1 MESQNSQNSRLVL
14 GTAQFGMPYGI
25 ANKIGQPDFLTVE
38 SIVAE
43 AWESGVRE
51 FDTAQAYG
59 ESERVL
65 GKVLHSLG
73 IAREAKVISK
83 LHPAID
89 HHDSVALK
97 LALQETLGRLG
108 LPRLYGL
115 MLHTE
120 DLLDIWGAGLKD
132 TLDKFIGE
140 GLVEQ
145 IGISVYSPQKAVS
158 ALRINSINLV
168 QLPSNLLDRRF
179 EKAGVFHDAKSFGK
193 QIYVRSVFLQG
204 LLLMSNSDL
213 PASMQFATTVVT
225 RLTNFANETGFSL
238 KQLALGYVRSAYPE
252 QKVLLGCETL
262 EQVRENL
269 EIWSKETPGD
279 IVEKVRREFEDIP
292 EKILNPSLWVKYA
305 KPKKI

>member
-1 MESQNSQNSRLVL
+1 LESQTSQNSRLVL
-14 GTAQFGMPYGI
+14 GTAQFGMRYGI
-25 ANKIGQPDFLTVE
+25 ANKIGQPDFLSVQ

-43 AWESGVRE
+43 VWESGVRE

-65 GKVLHSLG
+65 GKVLSSLG

-89 HHDSVALK
+89 HQNSNALN
-97 LALQETLGRLG
+97 LALQQTLARLG
-108 LPRLYGL
+108 LPNLYGL

-120 DLLDIWGAGLKD
+120 DLLDIWETGLKD
-132 TLDKFIGE
+132 TLDKFIE
-140 GLVEQ
+140 QGLVER
-145 IGISVYSPQKAVS
+145 IGVSVYSPQKAAR
-158 ALRINSINLV
+158 ALRTNGISLV

-179 EKAGVFHDAKSFGK
+179 EKAGVFHEAKSFGK
-193 QIYVRSVFLQG
+193 EIYVRSVFLQG
-204 LLLMSNSDL
+204 LLLMSDSDL
-213 PASMQFATTVVT
+213 PASMRFATTVAE
-225 RLTNFANETGFSL
+225 RLINFADDTGFSL

-269 EIWSKETPGD
+269 EIWSKETPRD
-279 IVEKVRREFEDIP
+279 IVDRVRREFQDIP
-292 EKILNPSLWVKYA
+292 EKILNPSLWV
-305 KPKKI
+305 

>member
-1 MESQNSQNSRLVL
+1 MESQTSQNSRLVL
-14 GTAQFGMPYGI
+14 GTAQFGMRYGI
-25 ANKIGQPDFLTVE
+25 ANKIGQPDFLSVQ

-43 AWESGVRE
+43 VWESGVRE

-65 GKVLHSLG
+65 GKVLRSLG

-89 HHDSVALK
+89 HQDSNALN
-97 LALQETLGRLG
+97 LALQQTLARLG
-108 LPRLYGL
+108 LPKLYGL

-120 DLLDIWGAGLKD
+120 DLLDIWETGLKD
-132 TLDKFIGE
+132 TLDKFIEE
-140 GLVEQ
+140 GLVER
-145 IGISVYSPQKAVS
+145 IGVSVYSPQKAAR
-158 ALRINSINLV
+158 ALRTNGISLV

-179 EKAGVFHDAKSFGK
+179 ENAGVFHEAKSFGK
-193 QIYVRSVFLQG
+193 EIYVRSVFLQG
-204 LLLMSNSDL
+204 LLLMNASDL
-213 PASMQFATTVVT
+213 PASMRFATTVAK
-225 RLTNFANETGFSL
+225 RLIDFANDTGFSL

-269 EIWSKETPGD
+269 EIWSKETPRE
-279 IVEKVRREFEDIP
+279 IVDKVRREFQDIP
-292 EKILNPSLWVKYA
+292 EKILNPSLWV
-305 KPKKI
+305 

>member
-1 MESQNSQNSRLVL
+1 MESQTSQNSRLVL
-14 GTAQFGMPYGI
+14 GTAQFGMRYGI
-25 ANKIGQPDFLTVE
+25 ANKIGQPDFLSVQ

-43 AWESGVRE
+43 VWESGVRE

-65 GKVLHSLG
+65 GKVLRSLG

-89 HHDSVALK
+89 HQDSNALN
-97 LALQETLGRLG
+97 LALQQTLARLG
-108 LPRLYGL
+108 LAKLYGL

-120 DLLDIWGAGLKD
+120 DLLDIWETGLKD
-132 TLDKFIGE
+132 TLDKFIE
-140 GLVEQ
+140 QGLVER
-145 IGISVYSPQKAVS
+145 IGVSVYSPQKAAR
-158 ALRINSINLV
+158 ALRTNGISLV

-179 EKAGVFHDAKSFGK
+179 EKAGVFHEAKSFGK
-193 QIYVRSVFLQG
+193 EIYVRSVFLQG
-204 LLLMSNSDL
+204 LLLMSDSDL
-213 PASMQFATTVVT
+213 PASMRFANTVAK
-225 RLTNFANETGFSL
+225 RLINFANETGFSL

-269 EIWSKETPGD
+269 EIWSKETPRD
-279 IVEKVRREFEDIP
+279 IVDRVRREFQDIP
-292 EKILNPSLWVKYA
+292 EKILNPSLWA
-305 KPKKI
+305 

>member
-1 MESQNSQNSRLVL
+1 LESQTSQNSRLVL
-14 GTAQFGMPYGI
+14 GTAQFGMRYGI
-25 ANKIGQPDFLTVE
+25 ANKIGQPDFLSVQ

-43 AWESGVRE
+43 VWESGVRE

-65 GKVLHSLG
+65 GKVLRSLG

-89 HHDSVALK
+89 HQNSNALN
-97 LALQETLGRLG
+97 LALQQTLARLG
-108 LPRLYGL
+108 LPNLYGL

-120 DLLDIWGAGLKD
+120 DLLDIWETGLKD
-132 TLDKFIGE
+132 TLDKFIE
-140 GLVEQ
+140 QGLVER
-145 IGISVYSPQKAVS
+145 IGVSVYSPQKAAR
-158 ALRINSINLV
+158 ALRTNGISLV

-179 EKAGVFHDAKSFGK
+179 ENAGVFHEAKSFGK
-193 QIYVRSVFLQG
+193 EIYVRSVFLQG
-204 LLLMSNSDL
+204 LLLMNASDL
-213 PASMQFATTVVT
+213 PASMRFATTVAE
-225 RLTNFANETGFSL
+225 RLINFADDTGFSL

-269 EIWSKETPGD
+269 EIWSKETPRD
-279 IVEKVRREFEDIP
+279 IVDRVRREFQDIP
-292 EKILNPSLWVKYA
+292 EKILNPSLWV
-305 KPKKI
+305 

>member
-1 MESQNSQNSRLVL
+1 MESQISQNSRLVL
-14 GTAQFGMPYGI
+14 GTAQFGMRYGI
-25 ANKIGQPDFLTVE
+25 ANKIGQPDFLSVQ

-43 AWESGVRE
+43 VWESGVRE

-65 GKVLHSLG
+65 GKVLRSLG

-89 HHDSVALK
+89 HQDSNALN
-97 LALQETLGRLG
+97 LALQQTLARLG
-108 LPRLYGL
+108 LAKLYGL

-120 DLLDIWGAGLKD
+120 DLLDIWETGLKD
-132 TLDKFIGE
+132 TLDKFIE
-140 GLVEQ
+140 QGLVER
-145 IGISVYSPQKAVS
+145 IGVSVYSPQKAAR
-158 ALRINSINLV
+158 ALRTNGISLV

-179 EKAGVFHDAKSFGK
+179 EKAGVFHEAKSFGK
-193 QIYVRSVFLQG
+193 EIYVRSVFLQG
-204 LLLMSNSDL
+204 LLLMSDSDL
-213 PASMQFATTVVT
+213 PASMRFANTVAK
-225 RLTNFANETGFSL
+225 RLINFANETGFSL

-269 EIWSKETPGD
+269 EIWSKEAPRD
-279 IVEKVRREFEDIP
+279 IVDVVRREFQDIP
-292 EKILNPSLWVKYA
+292 EKILNPSLWV
-305 KPKKI
+305 

>member
-1 MESQNSQNSRLVL
+1 LESQTSQNSRLVL
-14 GTAQFGMPYGI
+14 GTAQFGMRYGI
-25 ANKIGQPDFLTVE
+25 ANKIGQPDFLSVQ

-43 AWESGVRE
+43 VWESGVRE

-65 GKVLHSLG
+65 GKVLSSLG

-89 HHDSVALK
+89 HQNSNALN
-97 LALQETLGRLG
+97 LALQQTLARLG
-108 LPRLYGL
+108 LPNLYGL

-120 DLLDIWGAGLKD
+120 DLLDIWETGLKD
-132 TLDKFIGE
+132 TLDKFIE
-140 GLVEQ
+140 QGLVER
-145 IGISVYSPQKAVS
+145 IGVSVYSPQKAAR
-158 ALRINSINLV
+158 ALRTNGISLV

-179 EKAGVFHDAKSFGK
+179 ENAGVFHEAKSFGK
-193 QIYVRSVFLQG
+193 EIYVRSVFLQG
-204 LLLMSNSDL
+204 LLLMNASDL
-213 PASMQFATTVVT
+213 PASMRFATTVAE
-225 RLTNFANETGFSL
+225 RLINFADDTGFSL

-269 EIWSKETPGD
+269 EIWSKETPRD
-279 IVEKVRREFEDIP
+279 IVDRVRREFQDIP
-292 EKILNPSLWVKYA
+292 EKILNPSLWV
-305 KPKKI
+305 

>member
-1 MESQNSQNSRLVL
+1 MESQTSQNSRLVL
-14 GTAQFGMPYGI
+14 GTAQFGMRYGI
-25 ANKIGQPDFLTVE
+25 ANKIGQPDFLSVQ

-43 AWESGVRE
+43 VWESGVRE

-65 GKVLHSLG
+65 GKVLRSLG

-89 HHDSVALK
+89 HQDSNALN
-97 LALQETLGRLG
+97 LALQQTLARIG
-108 LPRLYGL
+108 LPKLYGL

-120 DLLDIWGAGLKD
+120 DLLDIWETGLKD
-132 TLDKFIGE
+132 TLDKFIE
-140 GLVEQ
+140 QGLVER
-145 IGISVYSPQKAVS
+145 IGVSVYSPQKAAR
-158 ALRINSINLV
+158 ALRTNGISLV

-179 EKAGVFHDAKSFGK
+179 EKAGVFHEAKSFGK
-193 QIYVRSVFLQG
+193 EIYVRSVFLQG
-204 LLLMSNSDL
+204 LLLMSDSDL
-213 PASMQFATTVVT
+213 PASMRFATTVAK
-225 RLTNFANETGFSL
+225 RLINFANETGFSL

-269 EIWSKETPGD
+269 EIWSKETPRE
-279 IVEKVRREFEDIP
+279 IVDKVRREFQDIP
-292 EKILNPSLWVKYA
+292 EKILNPSLWV
-305 KPKKI
+305 

>member
-1 MESQNSQNSRLVL
+1 MESQTSQNSRLVL
-14 GTAQFGMPYGI
+14 GTAQFGMRYGI
-25 ANKIGQPDFLTVE
+25 ANKIGQPDFLSVQ

-43 AWESGVRE
+43 VWESGVRE

-65 GKVLHSLG
+65 GKVLSSLG

-89 HHDSVALK
+89 HQNSNALN
-97 LALQETLGRLG
+97 LALQQTLARLG
-108 LPRLYGL
+108 LPKLYGL

-120 DLLDIWGAGLKD
+120 DLLDIWETGLKD
-132 TLDKFIGE
+132 TLDKFIE
-140 GLVEQ
+140 QGLVER
-145 IGISVYSPQKAVS
+145 IGVSVYSPQKAAR
-158 ALRINSINLV
+158 ALRTNGISLV

-179 EKAGVFHDAKSFGK
+179 EKAGVFHEAKSFGK
-193 QIYVRSVFLQG
+193 EIYVRSVFLQG
-204 LLLMSNSDL
+204 LLLMSDSDL
-213 PASMQFATTVVT
+213 PASMRFATTVAE
-225 RLTNFANETGFSL
+225 RLINFADDTGFSL

-269 EIWSKETPGD
+269 EIWSKETPRD
-279 IVEKVRREFEDIP
+279 IVDRVRREFQDIP
-292 EKILNPSLWVKYA
+292 EKILNPSLWV
-305 KPKKI
+305 

>member
-1 MESQNSQNSRLVL
+1 MESQTSQNSRLVL
-14 GTAQFGMPYGI
+14 GTAQFGMRYGI
-25 ANKIGQPDFLTVE
+25 ANKIGQPDFLSVQ

-43 AWESGVRE
+43 VWESGVRE

-65 GKVLHSLG
+65 GKVLRSLG

-89 HHDSVALK
+89 HQDSNALN
-97 LALQETLGRLG
+97 LALHQTLARLG
-108 LPRLYGL
+108 LAKLYGL

-120 DLLDIWGAGLKD
+120 DFLDIWETGLKD
-132 TLDKFIGE
+132 TLDKFIE
-140 GLVEQ
+140 QGLVER
-145 IGISVYSPQKAVS
+145 IGVSVYSPQKAAR
-158 ALRINSINLV
+158 ALRTNGISLV

-179 EKAGVFHDAKSFGK
+179 EKAGVFHEAKSFGK
-193 QIYVRSVFLQG
+193 EIYVRSVFLQG
-204 LLLMSNSDL
+204 LLLMSDSDL
-213 PASMQFATTVVT
+213 PASMRFANTVAK

-269 EIWSKETPGD
+269 EIWSKETPRE
-279 IVEKVRREFEDIP
+279 IVDKVRREFQDIP
-292 EKILNPSLWVKYA
+292 EKILNPSLWV
-305 KPKKI
+305 

>member
-1 MESQNSQNSRLVL
+1 MESQTSQNSRLVL
-14 GTAQFGMPYGI
+14 GTAQFGMRYGI
-25 ANKIGQPDFLTVE
+25 ANKIGQPDFLSVQ

-43 AWESGVRE
+43 VWESGVRE

-65 GKVLHSLG
+65 GKVLSSLG

-89 HHDSVALK
+89 HQNSNALN
-97 LALQETLGRLG
+97 LALQQTLARLG
-108 LPRLYGL
+108 LPNLYGL

-120 DLLDIWGAGLKD
+120 DLLDIWETGLKD
-132 TLDKFIGE
+132 TLDKFIE
-140 GLVEQ
+140 QGLVER
-145 IGISVYSPQKAVS
+145 IGVSVYSPQKAAR
-158 ALRINSINLV
+158 ALRTNGISLV

-179 EKAGVFHDAKSFGK
+179 ENAGVFHEAKSFGK
-193 QIYVRSVFLQG
+193 EIYVRSVFLQG
-204 LLLMSNSDL
+204 LLLMNASDL
-213 PASMQFATTVVT
+213 PASMRFATTVAE
-225 RLTNFANETGFSL
+225 RLINFADDTGFSL

-269 EIWSKETPGD
+269 EIWSKETPRD
-279 IVEKVRREFEDIP
+279 IVDRVRREFQDIP
-292 EKILNPSLWVKYA
+292 EKILNPSLWV
-305 KPKKI
+305 

>member
-1 MESQNSQNSRLVL
+1 MESQASQNSRLVL
-14 GTAQFGMPYGI
+14 GTAQFGMRYGI
-25 ANKIGQPDFLTVE
+25 ANKIGQPDFLSVQ

-43 AWESGVRE
+43 VWESGVRE

-65 GKVLHSLG
+65 GKVLSSLG

-89 HHDSVALK
+89 HQNSNALN
-97 LALQETLGRLG
+97 LALQQTLARLG
-108 LPRLYGL
+108 LPNLYGL

-120 DLLDIWGAGLKD
+120 DLLDIWETGLKD
-132 TLDKFIGE
+132 TLDKFIE
-140 GLVEQ
+140 QGLVER
-145 IGISVYSPQKAVS
+145 IGVSVYSPQKAAR
-158 ALRINSINLV
+158 ALRTNGISLV

-179 EKAGVFHDAKSFGK
+179 ENAGVFHEAKSFGK
-193 QIYVRSVFLQG
+193 EIYVRSVFLQG
-204 LLLMSNSDL
+204 LLLMNASDL
-213 PASMQFATTVVT
+213 PASMRFATTVAE
-225 RLTNFANETGFSL
+225 RLINFADDTGFSL

-269 EIWSKETPGD
+269 EIWSKETPRD
-279 IVEKVRREFEDIP
+279 IVDRVRREFQDIP
-292 EKILNPSLWVKYA
+292 EKILNPSLWV
-305 KPKKI
+305 

>member
-1 MESQNSQNSRLVL
+1 MESQTSQNSRLVL
-14 GTAQFGMPYGI
+14 GTAQFGMRYGI
-25 ANKIGQPDFLTVE
+25 ANKIGQPDFLSVQ

-43 AWESGVRE
+43 VWESGVRE

-65 GKVLHSLG
+65 GKVLSSLG

-89 HHDSVALK
+89 HQNSNALN
-97 LALQETLGRLG
+97 LALQQTLARLG
-108 LPRLYGL
+108 LPNLYGL

-120 DLLDIWGAGLKD
+120 DLLDIWETGLKD
-132 TLDKFIGE
+132 TLDKFIE
-140 GLVEQ
+140 QGLVER
-145 IGISVYSPQKAVS
+145 IGVSVYSPQKAAR
-158 ALRINSINLV
+158 ALRTNGISLV

-179 EKAGVFHDAKSFGK
+179 EKAGVFHEAKSFGK
-193 QIYVRSVFLQG
+193 EIYVRSVFLQG
-204 LLLMSNSDL
+204 LLLMSDSDL
-213 PASMQFATTVVT
+213 PASMRFATTVAE
-225 RLTNFANETGFSL
+225 RLINFADDTGFSL

-269 EIWSKETPGD
+269 EIWSKETPRD
-279 IVEKVRREFEDIP
+279 IVDRVRREFQDIP
-292 EKILNPSLWVKYA
+292 EKILNPSLWV
-305 KPKKI
+305 

>member
-1 MESQNSQNSRLVL
+1 MESQTSQNSRLVL
-14 GTAQFGMPYGI
+14 GTAQFGMRYGI
-25 ANKIGQPDFLTVE
+25 ANKIGQPDFLSVQ

-43 AWESGVRE
+43 VWESGVRE

-65 GKVLHSLG
+65 GKVLRSLG

-89 HHDSVALK
+89 HQDSNALN
-97 LALQETLGRLG
+97 LALQQTLARLG
-108 LPRLYGL
+108 LPKLYGL

-120 DLLDIWGAGLKD
+120 DLLDIWETGLKD
-132 TLDKFIGE
+132 TLDKFIE
-140 GLVEQ
+140 QGLVER
-145 IGISVYSPQKAVS
+145 IGVSVYSPQKAAR
-158 ALRINSINLV
+158 ALRTNGISLV

-179 EKAGVFHDAKSFGK
+179 EKAGVFHEAKSFGK
-193 QIYVRSVFLQG
+193 EIYVRSVFLQG
-204 LLLMSNSDL
+204 LLLMSDSDL
-213 PASMQFATTVVT
+213 PASMRFANTVAK
-225 RLTNFANETGFSL
+225 RLINFANETGFSL

-269 EIWSKETPGD
+269 EIWSKETPRD
-279 IVEKVRREFEDIP
+279 IVDRVQREFQDIP
-292 EKILNPSLWVKYA
+292 EKILNPSLWV
-305 KPKKI
+305 

>member
-1 MESQNSQNSRLVL
+1 MR
-14 GTAQFGMPYGI
+14 YGI
-25 ANKIGQPDFLTVE
+25 ANKIGQPDFLSVQ

-43 AWESGVRE
+43 VWESGVRE

-65 GKVLHSLG
+65 GKVLRSLG

-89 HHDSVALK
+89 HQDSNALN
-97 LALQETLGRLG
+97 LALQQTLARLG
-108 LPRLYGL
+108 LAKLYGL

-120 DLLDIWGAGLKD
+120 DFLDIWETGLKD
-132 TLDKFIGE
+132 TLDKFIE
-140 GLVEQ
+140 QGLVER
-145 IGISVYSPQKAVS
+145 IGVSVYSPQKAAR
-158 ALRINSINLV
+158 ALRTNGISLV

-179 EKAGVFHDAKSFGK
+179 EKAGVFHEAKSFGK
-193 QIYVRSVFLQG
+193 EIYVRSVFLQG
-204 LLLMSNSDL
+204 LLLMSDSDL
-213 PASMQFATTVVT
+213 PASMRFANTVAK
-225 RLTNFANETGFSL
+225 RLINFANETGFSL

-269 EIWSKETPGD
+269 EIWSKETPRD
-279 IVEKVRREFEDIP
+279 IVDRVRREFQDIP
-292 EKILNPSLWVKYA
+292 EKILNPSLWV
-305 KPKKI
+305 

>member
-1 MESQNSQNSRLVL
+1 MESQTSQNSRLVL
-14 GTAQFGMPYGI
+14 GTAQFGMRYGI
-25 ANKIGQPDFLTVE
+25 ANKIGQPDFLSVQ

-43 AWESGVRE
+43 VWKSGVRE

-65 GKVLHSLG
+65 GKVLRSLG

-89 HHDSVALK
+89 HQDSNALN
-97 LALQETLGRLG
+97 LALQQTLARLG
-108 LPRLYGL
+108 LPNLYGL

-120 DLLDIWGAGLKD
+120 DLLDIWETGLKD
-132 TLDKFIGE
+132 TLDKFIE
-140 GLVEQ
+140 QGLVER
-145 IGISVYSPQKAVS
+145 IGVSVYSPQKAAR
-158 ALRINSINLV
+158 ALRTNGISLV

-179 EKAGVFHDAKSFGK
+179 EKAGVFHEAKSFGK
-193 QIYVRSVFLQG
+193 EIYVRSVFLQG
-204 LLLMSNSDL
+204 LLLMSDSDL
-213 PASMQFATTVVT
+213 PASMGFATTVAK
-225 RLTNFANETGFSL
+225 RLINFANETGFSL

-269 EIWSKETPGD
+269 EIWSKETPRD
-279 IVEKVRREFEDIP
+279 IVDRVQREFQDIP
-292 EKILNPSLWVKYA
+292 EKILNPSLWV
-305 KPKKI
+305 

>member
-1 MESQNSQNSRLVL
+1 MESQTSQNSRLVL
-14 GTAQFGMPYGI
+14 GTAQFGMRYGI
-25 ANKIGQPDFLTVE
+25 ANKIGQPDFLSVQ

-43 AWESGVRE
+43 VWESGVRE

-65 GKVLHSLG
+65 GKVLRSLG

-89 HHDSVALK
+89 HQDSNALN
-97 LALQETLGRLG
+97 LALQQTLARLG
-108 LPRLYGL
+108 LAKLYGL

-120 DLLDIWGAGLKD
+120 DLLDIWETGLKD
-132 TLDKFIGE
+132 TLDKFIE
-140 GLVEQ
+140 QGLVER
-145 IGISVYSPQKAVS
+145 IGVSVYSPQKAAR
-158 ALRINSINLV
+158 ALRTNGISLV

-179 EKAGVFHDAKSFGK
+179 ENAGVFHEAKSFGK
-193 QIYVRSVFLQG
+193 EIYVRSVFLQG
-204 LLLMSNSDL
+204 LLLMNASDL
-213 PASMQFATTVVT
+213 PASMRFATTVAE
-225 RLTNFANETGFSL
+225 RLINFADDTGFSL

-269 EIWSKETPGD
+269 EIWSKETPRG
-279 IVEKVRREFEDIP
+279 IVDKVRREFQDIP
-292 EKILNPSLWVKYA
+292 EKILNPSLWA
-305 KPKKI
+305 

>member
-1 MESQNSQNSRLVL
+1 MESQTSQNSRLVL
-14 GTAQFGMPYGI
+14 GTAQFGMRYGI
-25 ANKIGQPDFLTVE
+25 ANKIGQPDFLSVQ

-43 AWESGVRE
+43 VWDSGVRE

-65 GKVLHSLG
+65 GKVLRSLG

-89 HHDSVALK
+89 HQDSNALN
-97 LALQETLGRLG
+97 LALQQTLARLG
-108 LPRLYGL
+108 LAKLYGL

-120 DLLDIWGAGLKD
+120 DFLDIWETGLKD
-132 TLDKFIGE
+132 TLDKFIE
-140 GLVEQ
+140 QGLVER
-145 IGISVYSPQKAVS
+145 IGVSVYSPQKAAR
-158 ALRINSINLV
+158 ALRTNGISLV

-179 EKAGVFHDAKSFGK
+179 EKAGVFHEAKSFGK
-193 QIYVRSVFLQG
+193 EIYVRSVFLQG
-204 LLLMSNSDL
+204 LLLMNASDL
-213 PASMQFATTVVT
+213 PASMRFANTVAK
-225 RLTNFANETGFSL
+225 RLINFANETGFSL

-269 EIWSKETPGD
+269 EIWSKETPRD
-279 IVEKVRREFEDIP
+279 IVDRVRREFQDIP
-292 EKILNPSLWVKYA
+292 EKILNPSLWV
-305 KPKKI
+305 

>member
-1 MESQNSQNSRLVL
+1 MR
-14 GTAQFGMPYGI
+14 YGI
-25 ANKIGQPDFLTVE
+25 ANKIGQPDFLSVQ

-43 AWESGVRE
+43 VWESGVRE

-65 GKVLHSLG
+65 GKVLRSLG

-89 HHDSVALK
+89 HQDSNALN
-97 LALQETLGRLG
+97 LALQQTLARLG
-108 LPRLYGL
+108 LPKLYGL

-120 DLLDIWGAGLKD
+120 DFLDIWETGLKD
-132 TLDKFIGE
+132 TLDKFIE
-140 GLVEQ
+140 QGLVER
-145 IGISVYSPQKAVS
+145 IGVSVYSPQKAAR
-158 ALRINSINLV
+158 ALRTNGISLV

-179 EKAGVFHDAKSFGK
+179 ENAGVFHEAKSFGK
-193 QIYVRSVFLQG
+193 EIYVRSVFLQG
-204 LLLMSNSDL
+204 LLLMSASDL
-213 PASMQFATTVVT
+213 PTPMRFATTVAK
-225 RLTNFANETGFSL
+225 RLINFANDTGFSL

-269 EIWSKETPGD
+269 EIWSKETPRE
-279 IVEKVRREFEDIP
+279 IVNRVRREFQDIP
-292 EKILNPSLWVKYA
+292 EKILNPSLWV
-305 KPKKI
+305 

>member
-1 MESQNSQNSRLVL
+1 MESQTSQNSRLVL
-14 GTAQFGMPYGI
+14 GTAQFGMRYGI
-25 ANKIGQPDFLTVE
+25 ANKIGQPDFLSVQ

-43 AWESGVRE
+43 VWESGVRE

-65 GKVLHSLG
+65 GKVLRSLG

-89 HHDSVALK
+89 HQDSNALN
-97 LALQETLGRLG
+97 LALQQTLARLG
-108 LPRLYGL
+108 LAKLYGL

-120 DLLDIWGAGLKD
+120 DLLDLWETGLKD
-132 TLDKFIGE
+132 TLDKFIE
-140 GLVEQ
+140 QGLVER
-145 IGISVYSPQKAVS
+145 IGVSVYSPQKAAR
-158 ALRINSINLV
+158 ALRTNGISLV

-179 EKAGVFHDAKSFGK
+179 EKAGVFHEAKSFGK
-193 QIYVRSVFLQG
+193 EIYVRSVFLQG
-204 LLLMSNSDL
+204 LLLMSDSDL
-213 PASMQFATTVVT
+213 PASMRFANTVAK
-225 RLTNFANETGFSL
+225 RLINFANETGFSL

-269 EIWSKETPGD
+269 EIWSKETPRD
-279 IVEKVRREFEDIP
+279 IVDRVRREFQDIP
-292 EKILNPSLWVKYA
+292 EKILNPSLWA
-305 KPKKI
+305 

>member
-1 MESQNSQNSRLVL
+1 LESQTSQNSRLVL
-14 GTAQFGMPYGI
+14 GTAQFGMRYGI
-25 ANKIGQPDFLTVE
+25 ANKIGQPDFLSVQ

-43 AWESGVRE
+43 VWESGVRE

-65 GKVLHSLG
+65 GKVLSSLG

-89 HHDSVALK
+89 HQNSNALN
-97 LALQETLGRLG
+97 LALQQTLARLG
-108 LPRLYGL
+108 LPNLYGL

-120 DLLDIWGAGLKD
+120 DLLDIWETGLKD
-132 TLDKFIGE
+132 TLDKFIE
-140 GLVEQ
+140 QGLVER
-145 IGISVYSPQKAVS
+145 IGVSVYSPQKAAR
-158 ALRINSINLV
+158 ALRTNGISLV

-179 EKAGVFHDAKSFGK
+179 EKAGVFHEAKSFGK
-193 QIYVRSVFLQG
+193 EIYVRSVFLQG
-204 LLLMSNSDL
+204 LLLMSDSDL
-213 PASMQFATTVVT
+213 PASMRFANTVAK
-225 RLTNFANETGFSL
+225 RLINFANETGFSL

-269 EIWSKETPGD
+269 EIWSKETPRD
-279 IVEKVRREFEDIP
+279 IVDRVRREFQDIP
-292 EKILNPSLWVKYA
+292 EKILNPSLWV
-305 KPKKI
+305 

>member
-1 MESQNSQNSRLVL
+1 MESQTSQNSRLVL
-14 GTAQFGMPYGI
+14 GTAQFGMRYGI
-25 ANKIGQPDFLTVE
+25 ANKIGQPDFLSVQ

-43 AWESGVRE
+43 VWESGVRE

-65 GKVLHSLG
+65 GKVLRSLG

-89 HHDSVALK
+89 HQDSNALN
-97 LALQETLGRLG
+97 LALQQTLARLG
-108 LPRLYGL
+108 LPKLYGL

-120 DLLDIWGAGLKD
+120 DFLDIWETGLKD
-132 TLDKFIGE
+132 TLDKFIE
-140 GLVEQ
+140 QGLVER
-145 IGISVYSPQKAVS
+145 IGVSVYSPQKAAR
-158 ALRINSINLV
+158 ALRTNGISLV

-179 EKAGVFHDAKSFGK
+179 EKAGVFHEAKSFGK
-193 QIYVRSVFLQG
+193 EIYVRSVFLQG
-204 LLLMSNSDL
+204 LLLMSDSDL
-213 PASMQFATTVVT
+213 PASMRFATTVAK
-225 RLTNFANETGFSL
+225 RLINFANETGFSL

-269 EIWSKETPGD
+269 EIWSKETPRD
-279 IVEKVRREFEDIP
+279 IVDRVRREFQDIP
-292 EKILNPSLWVKYA
+292 EKILNPSLWV
-305 KPKKI
+305 